1 MKKYLA
7 ILLSAFAAL
16 SVGCGSSQDY
26 SAMSGQVG
34 QPQVVQPPVVRDTAS
49 LRVVNPTGTISNLV
63 VQVDGA
69 VIDGDLD
76 AQESTMYVE
85 LGVGNHTVTIT
96 DGTDTLATTTLATVA
111 NNYYTTVFI
120 PTPLIA
126 AQTTVTT
133 PQLLT
138 LTDDVTPSAGDLNVR
153 LVNASNYDGQISLFN
168 DNEQRLLGPVEEGSA
183 GPYVTQGAEA
193 ADSSIF
199 VVLFESTDFVDLT
212 ATFTQES
219 NGDTLVESLVQEVGA
234 SGANISFIVQF
245 NQPTGEAFIT
255 ALIDEASDG
264 SRSILSTAT
273 VRLLTAPN

>member
-49 LRVVNPTGTISNLV
+49 LRVVNPTGTVSNLV

>member
-49 LRVVNPTGTISNLV
+49 LRVVNPTGTVSNLV

-168 DNEQRLLGPVEEGSA
+168 DNEQLLLGPVEEGSA

>member
-1 MKKYLA
+1 
-7 ILLSAFAAL
+7 
-16 SVGCGSSQDY
+16 
-26 SAMSGQVG
+26 MSGQVG

-49 LRVVNPTGTISNLV
+49 LRVVNPTGTVSNLV